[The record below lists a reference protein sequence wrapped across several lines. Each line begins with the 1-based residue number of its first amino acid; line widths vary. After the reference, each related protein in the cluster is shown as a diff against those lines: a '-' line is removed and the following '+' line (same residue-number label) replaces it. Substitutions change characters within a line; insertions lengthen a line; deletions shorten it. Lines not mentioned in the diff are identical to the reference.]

1 MRAIRLISFAIVF
14 LFAGVAFAQELQPLQ
29 QALPKPQLP
38 EQSVQQNPPDPQI
51 PAPPSQPQEWVRMIT
66 PQDNSEIVGKKP
78 EIKVE
83 FIGKSVRNNFLVTL
97 DGTDITQIS
106 TLSDKGLEYRPV
118 MPMSPGSHT
127 LVLTASDVSGNQMQK
142 TVTFRSRHS
151 EILEEASSNNDASFI
166 YSQTIVK
173 PKSTALTATTDS
185 NSRIEGNL
193 KSDNKIKNGNWEV
206 TLNGNIRYF
215 DQDAPVQSPLTK
227 GADVANWIMT
237 GTYQKDATRLQASI
251 GDVQV
256 TETPNTISLNRKGGL
271 VQFDYD
277 IFQLRIFNVKG
288 RQTYGV
294 ADGGIGIG
302 TGDNIIG
309 ASAGVKLFERRVE
322 LKTIYLVGE
331 GSDNNAVF
339 SMGTPLG
346 TSTQPGNKKGEV
358 VGFLLTSDFFQN
370 KMKTEFEVD
379 LSRYDSDTSDEFG
392 YQNDGAGLAR
402 FYGMLGEHYNYDAKY
417 EYFGRNYATLGN
429 IGALKDRQGVNIS
442 QGLNINKHTF
452 LLALSGAH
460 DNVTGDSMF
469 AKIYQYS
476 GGLNY
481 TYNGIQSLPLGLG
494 YQKTLQESHEDPTGM
509 QSMNTMTD
517 TISGNISY
525 NAGTFLM
532 GLTALYSILD
542 DKTLNNADT
551 TTATVT
557 FTPSYSTPELS
568 VSPMFSWNSSKNEL
582 LDVRTDSYTGG
593 LSILAKFGNYFS
605 FDTAGTYT
613 ISKADNNSVDTGLIN
628 VTANLSFSPKWDY
641 VKKVNP
647 VFTLRNSYVKTT
659 DKVNPSMDMDNYGM
673 YFVLTG
679 NMLLSL

>member
-1 MRAIRLISFAIVF
+1 
-14 LFAGVAFAQELQPLQ
+14 
-29 QALPKPQLP
+29 
-38 EQSVQQNPPDPQI
+38 
-51 PAPPSQPQEWVRMIT
+51 
-66 PQDNSEIVGKKP
+66 
-78 EIKVE
+78 
-83 FIGKSVRNNFLVTL
+83 
-97 DGTDITQIS
+97 
-106 TLSDKGLEYRPV
+106 
-118 MPMSPGSHT
+118 
-127 LVLTASDVSGNQMQK
+127 
-142 TVTFRSRHS
+142 
-151 EILEEASSNNDASFI
+151 
-166 YSQTIVK
+166 
-173 PKSTALTATTDS
+173 
-185 NSRIEGNL
+185 
-193 KSDNKIKNGNWEV
+193 
-206 TLNGNIRYF
+206 
-215 DQDAPVQSPLTK
+215 
-227 GADVANWIMT
+227 
-237 GTYQKDATRLQASI
+237 LQASI

-271 VQFDYD
+271 IQLDYD
-277 IFQLRIFNVKG
+277 IFQLRVFNVKG
-288 RQTYGV
+288 TQTYGV

-302 TGDNIIG
+302 TGNNIIG
-309 ASAGVKLFERRVE
+309 ASAGVKLFERKAE
-322 LKTIYLVGE
+322 FKTIYLVGE
-331 GSDNNAVF
+331 GSDNNAIIPVVIP
-339 SMGTPLG
+339 SPAPTPSPTPTPLG
-346 TSTQPGNKKGEV
+346 TSNQPGNKKGEV

-402 FYGMLGEHYNYDAKY
+402 VYGMLGEHYNYDAKY
-417 EYFGRNYATLGN
+417 EYFGRNYTTLGN
-429 IGALKDRQGVNIS
+429 LGALRDRQGVSIS

-460 DNVTGDSMF
+460 DNVTGDPLF
-469 AKIYQYS
+469 AKIYQYA

-481 TYNGIQSLPLGLG
+481 TYNGIQSLPVGLG
-494 YQKTLQESHEDPTGM
+494 YQKTLQESHEDPTGI

-525 NAGTFLM
+525 TAGTFLL

-557 FTPSYSTPELS
+557 FSPSYTTPELS

-593 LSILAKFGNYFS
+593 LSILAKFGTYFS

-628 VTANLSFSPKWDY
+628 VTANLSFSPKWNY
-641 VKKVNP
+641 INKINP
-647 VFTLRNSYVKTT
+647 VLTLRNTYVKTT